1 MAVQHMSH
9 LKNALLGLALIGA
22 VIGLFGLFQILGDD
36 ADLAEAKA
44 AVVKRLKDPDSA
56 RFSDLVKT
64 GGGYIVCGKVNA
76 KNGFGGY
83 TGAKSFAY
91 FVLSKHLSTEGEVSL
106 LAVCR
111 P

>member
-22 VIGLFGLFQILGDD
+22 VIGLFSLFQIFGDD
-36 ADLAEAKA
+36 ADVAEAKA

-76 KNGFGGY
+76 KNGFGGCLPRAPQL
-83 TGAKSFAY
+83 GG
-91 FVLSKHLSTEGEVSL
+91 STPEGPSSRCRRHQ
-106 LAVCR
+106 LAGS
-111 P
+111 